1 MVDTWTSGYRGVV
14 HRARESF
21 RVGRKS
27 SASLSTSL
35 AGWQYL
41 IYEMAPSN
49 HPRAR
54 PCKELAMALLTP
66 RVLLVLRNLTNDL
79 GHCLYENGEM
89 GSAAC
94 WNWALTGFSAT
105 SVWPENLYNYFAGI
119 PANGIPARHGAAW
132 FGNAGN
138 MAALNGIVHTYNTN
152 VGAGALAALHTAAQ
166 AVAVLAVD
174 GNGLTRSAV
183 ATDYELVMEYQ
194 TRDTAPPH
202 RVCAPSFQHWWL
214 SVQGRAIEIFPGRT
228 EIQIYQGHQPV
239 NPLRFSMW
247 STYLTGFHQAQV
259 DRIVRVLRDTRANW
273 QGVPAVPGGASAMDR
288 RRSAIALR
296 VVRPALRV
304 VPAQAP
310 LPALR

>member
-1 MVDTWTSGYRGVV
+1 
-14 HRARESF
+14 
-21 RVGRKS
+21 
-27 SASLSTSL
+27 
-35 AGWQYL
+35 
-41 IYEMAPSN
+41 
-49 HPRAR
+49 
-54 PCKELAMALLTP
+54 
-66 RVLLVLRNLTNDL
+66 
-79 GHCLYENGEM
+79 
-89 GSAAC
+89 
-94 WNWALTGFSAT
+94 
-105 SVWPENLYNYFAGI
+105 
-119 PANGIPARHGAAW
+119 
-132 FGNAGN
+132 

-152 VGAGALAALHTAAQ
+152 VGTGALAALHTAAQ

-273 QGVPAVPGGASAMDR
+273 QGVPAVPAARQPWIADDQ
-288 RRSAIALR
+288 RSRCVWCDQLFTWY
-296 VVRPALRV
+296 RPSTTAGTCSEIFCD
-304 VPAQAP
+304 ACSQ
-310 LPALR
+310 